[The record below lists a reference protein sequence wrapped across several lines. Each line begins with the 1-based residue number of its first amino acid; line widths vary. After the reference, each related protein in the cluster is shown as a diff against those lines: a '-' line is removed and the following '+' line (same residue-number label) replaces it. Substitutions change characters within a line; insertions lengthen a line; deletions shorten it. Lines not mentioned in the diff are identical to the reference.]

1 VKRATTSGGPY
12 TQLAALA
19 STSYTDTSLT
29 NGTTYYYVVSA
40 TNSAGES
47 ANSTQVSA
55 TPVASVAIPAT
66 PTGLSSNPGNAQ
78 ASLTWSASS
87 GATSYHVKRATTSG
101 GPYTQVGAPT
111 STSYND
117 TSLTN
122 GTTYYYVVSAL
133 DSAGESANS
142 PQVSALPAVPNQ
154 SLAACNL
161 TNPAFCDTFD
171 EGPTSAPGREGDLD
185 TTKWSVARVAPQ
197 DISGGGGAVSNPVE
211 IAPIPACKASFTST
225 SVYPPYD
232 TLICDPS
239 GTRGSQLLTAVAIQN
254 YGVNSYMIR
263 QPFDF
268 SGRTGKIEFDVDDG
282 GGYQLLGGYPEIN
295 ITQDPVAAP
304 TFQEFSNFET
314 GPVPQNAIIVKFS
327 EGGGGACT
335 PTEASAVNVMVYKGY
350 APTILPQSGTIGCVN
365 ISPGAMNHYEIQL
378 SQTTID
384 IYGTDYSTDNG
395 QTFANLRKI
404 YSAAINLPFSRAY
417 VHIGSRNHATVKYGF
432 GPDAVFHWDNIGFD
446 GPVFKN
452 TLSYEIPDNTTMGT
466 YQGHTP
472 GSTAPVMNL
481 GYQLQ
486 DGTGSK
492 PAGVYD
498 PVNKLPAFQFKNVNT
513 SGAISALLSFNA
525 FFNNSQS
532 AADAT
537 WGWQYR
543 FNGGTWITRTLT
555 PLEVTAINNTLA
567 VGGAGSGG
575 NISML
580 ANVPIADLI
589 DGTNTFE
596 ILPLIAPM
604 NYPPVIANI
613 DLTLSH

>member
-1 VKRATTSGGPY
+1 
-12 TQLAALA
+12 
-19 STSYTDTSLT
+19 
-29 NGTTYYYVVSA
+29 
-40 TNSAGES
+40 
-47 ANSTQVSA
+47 
-55 TPVASVAIPAT
+55 
-66 PTGLSSNPGNAQ
+66 
-78 ASLTWSASS
+78 
-87 GATSYHVKRATTSG
+87 
-101 GPYTQVGAPT
+101 
-111 STSYND
+111 
-117 TSLTN
+117 
-122 GTTYYYVVSAL
+122 
-133 DSAGESANS
+133 
-142 PQVSALPAVPNQ
+142 
-154 SLAACNL
+154 
-161 TNPAFCDTFD
+161 
-171 EGPTSAPGREGDLD
+171 
-185 TTKWSVARVAPQ
+185 
-197 DISGGGGAVSNPVE
+197 
-211 IAPIPACKASFTST
+211 
-225 SVYPPYD
+225 
-232 TLICDPS
+232 
-239 GTRGSQLLTAVAIQN
+239 
-254 YGVNSYMIR
+254 M
-263 QPFDF
+263 
-268 SGRTGKIEFDVDDG
+268 
-282 GGYQLLGGYPEIN
+282 LGGYPEIN

-327 EGGGGACT
+327 EGGGGACA

-350 APTILPQSGTIGCVN
+350 APTILPQSGTVGCVN

-378 SQTTID
+378 SQTSID
-384 IYGTDYSTDNG
+384 IYGTDNSTDNG
-395 QTFANLRKI
+395 QTFANLHKI

-417 VHIGSRNHATVKYGF
+417 VHIGARNHATVKYGF

-446 GPVFKN
+446 GPVIKN

-486 DGTGSK
+486 DGTVSGK
-492 PAGVYD
+492 PAGIYD

-513 SGAISALLSFNA
+513 SGATGALLSFNA
-525 FFNNSQS
+525 FFNNAQT

-543 FNGGTWITRTLT
+543 FNGGAWTTRTLT

-567 VGGAGSGG
+567 VGAAGSGG

-580 ANVPIADLI
+580 VNVAVGDLM

-596 ILPLIAPM
+596 ILPVNAPM

>member
-1 VKRATTSGGPY
+1 
-12 TQLAALA
+12 
-19 STSYTDTSLT
+19 
-29 NGTTYYYVVSA
+29 
-40 TNSAGES
+40 
-47 ANSTQVSA
+47 
-55 TPVASVAIPAT
+55 
-66 PTGLSSNPGNAQ
+66 
-78 ASLTWSASS
+78 
-87 GATSYHVKRATTSG
+87 
-101 GPYTQVGAPT
+101 
-111 STSYND
+111 
-117 TSLTN
+117 
-122 GTTYYYVVSAL
+122 
-133 DSAGESANS
+133 
-142 PQVSALPAVPNQ
+142 
-154 SLAACNL
+154 
-161 TNPAFCDTFD
+161 
-171 EGPTSAPGREGDLD
+171 
-185 TTKWSVARVAPQ
+185 
-197 DISGGGGAVSNPVE
+197 
-211 IAPIPACKASFTST
+211 
-225 SVYPPYD
+225 
-232 TLICDPS
+232 LICDPN

-268 SGRTGKIEFDVDDG
+268 AGRTGKIDFDVDDG
-282 GGYQLLGGYPEIN
+282 GGYELLGGYPEIN

-304 TFQEFSNFET
+304 TFQEFHNFET

-335 PTEASAVNVMVYKGY
+335 PTQASAVNVMVYNGY
-350 APTILPQSGTIGCVN
+350 APTILAQAGTIGCVN

-395 QTFANLRKI
+395 QTFTNLHKI
-404 YSAAINLPFSRAY
+404 YSAAINLSFSRAY
-417 VHIGSRNHATVKYGF
+417 VHIGARNHATVKYGF

-446 GPVFKN
+446 GPVITN
-452 TLSYEIPDNTTMGT
+452 TRSYEIPDNSTMGT

-486 DGTGSK
+486 DGTVSGK

-498 PVNKLPAFQFKNVNT
+498 PVNKLPAFQFKNVDT
-513 SGAISALLSFNA
+513 SGAISALLSFDA
-525 FFNNSQS
+525 FFNNASS
-532 AADAT
+532 AADTT

-543 FNGGTWITRTLT
+543 FNGGPWIIRTLT
-555 PLEVTAINNTLA
+555 ALEVAAINNTLTID
-567 VGGAGSGG
+567 GSGSGG

-580 ANVPIADLI
+580 VDVPVGGLI

-596 ILPLIAPM
+596 IVPLNAPM